1 MEVCR
6 DDKEEDVSTYWMTL
20 RKRKNTR
27 NWKGNTRSRSVE
39 ESIWKSPW
47 TCRKRDHRMK
57 QPRQE
62 QSPDAFHTV
71 FPASSDLRNNT
82 HKYSRK
88 KVTGHYIYG
97 QYCLPAYIWLSI
109 FFFKRHRKTYS
120 KLLRCFFC
128 LSEFEHVRSKEC
140 YIDYPINICS
150 GSGAIDSFT
159 RIFSFKGFNCQITLY
174 GLLRYSLL

>member
-27 NWKGNTRSRSVE
+27 NWRGNTRSRSVE

-82 HKYSRK
+82 LKYSRK
-88 KVTGHYIYG
+88 KGHRT
-97 QYCLPAYIWLSI
+97 LYIW
-109 FFFKRHRKTYS
+109 
-120 KLLRCFFC
+120 
-128 LSEFEHVRSKEC
+128 
-140 YIDYPINICS
+140 PIL
-150 GSGAIDSFT
+150 FT
-159 RIFSFKGFNCQITLY
+159 RLYLTFYFLLQKASQNIFQAPTMFLLSFRVRTCQKQGMLY
-174 GLLRYSLL
+174 WLPNKYL